1 MNDPKEI
8 KAEIMKLAKDI
19 TKLAMGL
26 PKAYGSEGFHLTID
40 MIIHDGEVRGGIKAA
55 PFDMGKDGAVVYKD
69 TDDAGPLLED
79 KHKNKE
85 APVPVDPTS
94 PEQIVKATLD
104 RLFGAN

>member
-19 TKLAMGL
+19 TKLAMSL

-55 PFDMGKDGAVVYKD
+55 PFNMKDGSVVYTD
-69 TDDAGPLLED
+69 TDDDGSLPED

-94 PEQIVKATLD
+94 PEEIVKATLD
-104 RLFGAN
+104 RLFGGH